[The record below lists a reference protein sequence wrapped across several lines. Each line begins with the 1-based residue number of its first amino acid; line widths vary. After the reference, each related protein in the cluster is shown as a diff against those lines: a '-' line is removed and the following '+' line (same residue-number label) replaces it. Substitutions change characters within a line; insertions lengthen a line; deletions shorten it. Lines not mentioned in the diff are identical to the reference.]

1 VAIVNSDVPNPAQR
15 AEAVTTLQLLN
26 QLRRLEWLPIFHM
39 PAVGNVT
46 SILEKIRG
54 AGTPPKFTGEFV
66 KTTLGSTAS
75 QDRSFPRMLE
85 QLRFINNDGVP
96 LPRYNE
102 FKASSSGGR
111 AITEGLRE
119 GWAPIFMADQSAHA
133 RSTGELKDI
142 FKTVTG
148 QCDAVAQKMASTF
161 KAFAAHADWS
171 VAPTE
176 IDPEPATA
184 AREQEDVS
192 VTNGAA
198 PSMTVPV
205 AQVSRGSVN
214 LHHDIHLHLPPSSD
228 VSVYRA
234 IFRALR
240 EELQ

>member
-1 VAIVNSDVPNPAQR
+1 M
-15 AEAVTTLQLLN
+15 TTD
-26 QLRRLEWLPIFHM
+26 LPYM

-46 SILEKIRG
+46 AILEKIRG

-66 KTTLGSTAS
+66 KTTLGFTAS
-75 QDRSFPRMLE
+75 QDRSFPRMLK
-85 QLRFINNDGVP
+85 QLRFISNDGVP

-102 FKASSSGGR
+102 FKASSLGGR
-111 AITEGLRE
+111 AMAEGLRE
-119 GWAPIFMADQSAHA
+119 GWAPIFMADESAHA

-148 QCDAVAQKMASTF
+148 QGDAVAQKMASTF

-171 VAPTE
+171 AV
-176 IDPEPATA
+176 PAGSISEQDVTASDQDNVQASNGAGRTA
-184 AREQEDVS
+184 A
-192 VTNGAA
+192 A
-198 PSMTVPV
+198 PV
-205 AQVSRGSVN
+205 AATGSVS

>member
-1 VAIVNSDVPNPAQR
+1 M
-15 AEAVTTLQLLN
+15 TTD
-26 QLRRLEWLPIFHM
+26 LPYM

-46 SILEKIRG
+46 AILEKIRG

-66 KTTLGSTAS
+66 KTTLGFTAS
-75 QDRSFPRMLE
+75 QDRSFPRMLK
-85 QLRFINNDGVP
+85 QLRFISNDGVP

-111 AITEGLRE
+111 AMAEGLRE

-148 QCDAVAQKMASTF
+148 QGDAVAQKMASTF

-171 VAPTE
+171 VVPTA
-176 IDPEPATA
+176 IPSEPSASDS
-184 AREQEDVS
+184 EQDEVS
-192 VTNGAA
+192 A
-198 PSMTVPV
+198 PSGTAPPV
-205 AQVSRGSVN
+205 TAPVTPAAGGSVN